1 MIDTISMPE
10 LWVFLAS
17 ASFVL
22 GYLIIHQVALRLV
35 MMAGSAFYMVYYFLA
50 GDTPLWGAIYGSI
63 LMICTN
69 IIGLCTLY
77 LRNANISVPKAS
89 EDIYHLFFPVRPGDF
104 RALMRLGKRSVLQ
117 EERIITKEDQPL
129 DSLFFIIRGTA
140 QVVKRQNAFPVP
152 GPVFAGEVAYL
163 LEARS
168 SATMILPAG
177 SEIIEW
183 HVPTLRKAMQRKPR
197 IKLALDAVISRDL
210 ATKVSLSVAPE
221 DLGAISLRAKPALV
235 PAPIQV
241 TA

>member
-1 MIDTISMPE
+1 MLAAMTVPE
-10 LWVFLAS
+10 VWVFLAS
-17 ASFVL
+17 ASFIF
-22 GYLIIHQVALRLV
+22 GYLIIHQVVLRLM
-35 MMAGSAFYMVYYFLA
+35 MMAGSAFYIVYYFLV
-50 GDTPLWGAIYGSI
+50 GDAPLWGAIYGSI

-89 EDIYHLFFPVRPGDF
+89 EDIYHLFFPIQPGDF

-117 EERIITKEDQPL
+117 EERIITREDQPL
-129 DSLFFIIRGTA
+129 DFLYFVIRGTA
-140 QVVKRQNAFPVP
+140 QVVKRQSAFPVP
-152 GPVFAGEVAYL
+152 SPVFAGEVAYL
-163 LEARS
+163 LESRS

-177 SEIIEW
+177 AEIIEW

-235 PAPIQV
+235 PATLQE